1 MGLQAYTMNE
11 RPEKR
16 ALITAGCYWF
26 VAFFLLPVFLLY
38 LINGFQNNES
48 VLGWVQILYYFLNAL
63 CSFFIFRE
71 HLADGLFALR
81 FDTKKVITTVLT
93 CAGIF
98 LVLLCG
104 LLLLGT
110 YVPALAWLGYLQNAV
125 PVSELEWILMP
136 ATLVQVN
143 PLFGT
148 LSLVLFTPLT
158 VSCLLYGLGFS
169 PACNVHPLLG
179 YGVLLAVLALHRC
192 LNYYSPGTIEL
203 ENMMFLIQ
211 LPAHLLACVA
221 YHRTE
226 SILAPILF
234 HMLINLLTCILIL
247 V

>member
-1 MGLQAYTMNE
+1 MNLFAYTMTE

-16 ALITAGCYWF
+16 TLFTAGCYWF

-38 LINGFQNNES
+38 LVNGFQNNDA
-48 VLGWVQILYYFLNAL
+48 VIGWVQILYYFLNAL
-63 CSFFIFRE
+63 CTFFIFRE
-71 HLADGLFALR
+71 HLADGWFTLR
-81 FDTKKVITTVLT
+81 FETQKVITTVLV

-98 LVLLCG
+98 LVLVCG
-104 LLLLGT
+104 LMALGLVIPGLSFLLN
-110 YVPALAWLGYLQNAV
+110 LQNAV
-125 PVSELEWILMP
+125 PVSELEWLLMP
-136 ATLVQVN
+136 TYLVQVN

-179 YGVLLAVLALHRC
+179 YGVLIAVLTLHRC
-192 LNYYSPGTIEL
+192 LNYYSTGTIGL
-203 ENMMFLIQ
+203 ENVMFAVQ
-211 LPAHLLACVA
+211 LPAHLLACAA

-234 HMLINLLTCILIL
+234 HMVINLLTCVLIL
-247 V
+247 L